1 MPDLPNPPALGYT
14 TYPNAVNWKPSLIQN
29 TTPTPIGSDVYPNSI
44 LWLPQSPQTT
54 NIQPGNIFQRISGLA
69 VNSISSLSGVPQ
81 IAQIGQ
87 SMLNSSDNYSI
98 YNQYQVAAVGNNKPI
113 FGVNYPDF
121 RSRKGYRTNPIGT
134 RLDGLGAS
142 LRGSIKAGIYAAAT
156 ASPLG
161 AYSIF
166 NLDGA
171 GKTGYGWGDHDN
183 PYALKTDFTA
193 RSHVATRWNP
203 SIINLVDESG
213 KETGIKQLTG
223 EWAPT
228 NNPLEMA
235 TPFRGD
241 KVTVIDFGQRK
252 LAEAYLWR
260 PNRRLDTTKFLGAQ
274 LNKLGITQDFIKFYL
289 TGPKLQAGNDTD
301 EDDIIVF
308 RAIIGSISDQFSPSW
323 TAQQMIGRADSN
335 YHYTGVTRDLQMD
348 FTVYATDRDE
358 LKPIWRKL
366 NALAGYTAPE
376 YDPQSIAMI
385 APFMRITIGD
395 LFVQQAVIIT
405 SLSFT
410 LHDTDTNWEINIEND
425 KTMMQV
431 PHKVSVS
438 LGLTPIMDQLPQKGG
453 RFYTLAKDF
462 DLKGQPR
469 PGNDDWLSDTKTNPD
484 INIAADLADR
494 ASKRT
499 IRDAERTKRD
509 VDKSKTR
516 TRTKNDKFIEKN
528 ITKTIRDAARDLLKI
543 N

>member
-14 TYPNAVNWKPSLIQN
+14 TYPNAVNWMPQLAQN
-29 TTPTPIGSDVYPNSI
+29 TNPPPGTATYPNAV
-44 LWLPQSPQTT
+44 LWLPQTAQTT
-54 NIQPGNIFQRISGLA
+54 NIQPGDILLRAAGVA
-69 VNSISSLSGVPQ
+69 ANSLSSLSGIPQ
-81 IAQIGQ
+81 VAQIGQ
-87 SMLNSSDNYSI
+87 SMLNASDNYSI
-98 YNQYQVAAVGNNKPI
+98 YNQYQVADAGNNKPI
-113 FGVNYPDF
+113 FGVKYPDF
-121 RSRKGYRTNPIGT
+121 RSRKGYRTNPVGT
-134 RLDGLGAS
+134 RLDGLGAA

-166 NLDGA
+166 NLDGV

-193 RSHVATRWNP
+193 RSHVATRWKP
-203 SIINLVDESG
+203 SIIYLTDASG
-213 KETGIKQLTG
+213 KKTGKQQLVG

-228 NNPLEMA
+228 INPLEMA

-241 KVTVIDFGQRK
+241 KVTVIDFGKRK

-260 PNRRLDTTKFLGAQ
+260 PNRLLDTKKFLGAQ

-289 TGPKLQAGNDTD
+289 TGPKLQAGNDID

-308 RAIIGSISDQFSPSW
+308 RAIIGAISDTFQPSW

-335 YHYTGVTRDLQMD
+335 YHYTGVTRDLQID

-376 YDPQSIAMI
+376 YDPESIAMI

-405 SLSFT
+405 SLGFT
-410 LHDTDTNWEINIEND
+410 LHDSDTNWEINIEND

-462 DLKGQPR
+462 DSTGQPR

-499 IRDAERTKRD
+499 IRDAERTNPDIDKAKTSTKTDTD
-509 VDKSKTR
+509 VDK
-516 TRTKNDKFIEKN
+516 
-528 ITKTIRDAARDLLKI
+528 TKTSTQTITDKI
-543 N
+543 KNRPR

>member
-1 MPDLPNPPALGYT
+1 MPDLPNPPAVGYA
-14 TYPNAVNWKPSLIQN
+14 TYPNAVNWMPQLAQN
-29 TTPTPIGSDVYPNSI
+29 TNPPPGTATYPNAV
-44 LWLPQSPQTT
+44 LWLPQTAQTT
-54 NIQPGNIFQRISGLA
+54 NIQPGDILLRAAGVAL
-69 VNSISSLSGVPQ
+69 NSVSSLSGIPQ
-81 IAQIGQ
+81 VAQIGQ
-87 SMLNSSDNYSI
+87 SMLNGSDNYSI
-98 YNQYQVAAVGNNKPI
+98 YNQYQVADAGNNKPI
-113 FGVNYPDF
+113 FGVKYPDF
-121 RSRKGYRTNPIGT
+121 RSRKGYRTNPVGT
-134 RLDGLGAS
+134 RLDGLGAA

-166 NLDGA
+166 NLDGV

-193 RSHVATRWNP
+193 RSHVATRWKP
-203 SIINLVDESG
+203 SIIQLKDASG
-213 KETGIKQLTG
+213 KETGKQQLVG

-228 NNPLEMA
+228 INPLEMA

-241 KVTVIDFGQRK
+241 KVTVIDFGKRK
-252 LAEAYLWR
+252 LAEAYLWKPSR
-260 PNRRLDTTKFLGAQ
+260 LGLDTTKFLGAQ

-289 TGPKLQAGNDTD
+289 TGPKLQAGNDID

-308 RAIIGSISDQFSPSW
+308 RAIIGAISDTFQPSW

-335 YHYTGVTRDLQMD
+335 YHYTGVTRDLQID

-376 YDPQSIAMI
+376 YDPESIAMI

-405 SLSFT
+405 SLGFT
-410 LHDTDTNWEINIEND
+410 LHDSDTNWEINIEND

-462 DLKGQPR
+462 DSTGQPR

-499 IRDAERTKRD
+499 IRDAEKTKKD
-509 VDKSKTR
+509 IDKSKTS
-516 TRTKNDKFIEKN
+516 
-528 ITKTIRDAARDLLKI
+528 TKTDTDVDKTKTSTQTITDKI
-543 N
+543 KNRPR

>member
-1 MPDLPNPPALGYT
+1 MPDLPNPPALGYI

-44 LWLPQSPQTT
+44 LWLPRSPQTT
-54 NIQPGNIFQRISGLA
+54 NIEPGNILLRAAGVAI
-69 VNSISSLSGVPQ
+69 NSISSLSGVPQ
-81 IAQIGQ
+81 VAQLGQ

-98 YNQYQVAAVGNNKPI
+98 YNQYQVANVGNNKPI
-113 FGVNYPDF
+113 FGVKYPDF

-134 RLDGLGAS
+134 RLDGLGAA

-166 NLDGA
+166 NLDGF

-193 RSHVATRWNP
+193 RSHVATRWSP
-203 SIINLVDESG
+203 SIIDLVNDSG
-213 KETGIKQLTG
+213 DKTGLQQLVG
-223 EWAPT
+223 EWVPT
-228 NNPLEMA
+228 NNPLEIA

-289 TGPKLQAGNDTD
+289 TGPKLQAGNDTN

-405 SLSFT
+405 SLTFT

-431 PHKVSVS
+431 PHKVAVS

-462 DLKGQPR
+462 DLKGQPK
-469 PGNDDWLSDTKTNPD
+469 PGNDDWLSDTKTNPEV
-484 INIAADLADR
+484 NIAADLQDR
-494 ASKRT
+494 TSTRTDRDLNRT
-499 IRDAERTKRD
+499 IKETNKVKLSTKTIT
-509 VDKSKTR
+509 DKITNI
-516 TRTKNDKFIEKN
+516 TTTITDKIKN
-528 ITKTIRDAARDLLKI
+528 ITR
-543 N
+543 

>member
-1 MPDLPNPPALGYT
+1 MPDLPNPPAVGYA
-14 TYPNAVNWKPSLIQN
+14 TYPNAVNWMPQLAQN
-29 TTPTPIGSDVYPNSI
+29 TNPPPGTATYPNAV
-44 LWLPQSPQTT
+44 LWLPQTAQTT
-54 NIQPGNIFQRISGLA
+54 NIQPGDILLRASGVAL
-69 VNSISSLSGVPQ
+69 NSISSLSGIPQ
-81 IAQIGQ
+81 VAQIGQ
-87 SMLNSSDNYSI
+87 SMLNGSDNYSI
-98 YNQYQVAAVGNNKPI
+98 YDQYQVANVANNKPI
-113 FGVNYPDF
+113 FGVKYPDF
-121 RSRKGYRTNPIGT
+121 RSRKGYGTNPVGT
-134 RLDGLGAS
+134 RLDGLGAA

-166 NLDGA
+166 NLDGV

-203 SIINLVDESG
+203 SVKELINEFGFKSG
-213 KETGIKQLTG
+213 KLQLTG
-223 EWAPT
+223 EWTPT
-228 NNPLEMA
+228 SNPLEIA

-301 EDDIIVF
+301 IDDIIVF
-308 RAIIGSISDQFSPSW
+308 RAIIGSISDTFQPGW

-335 YHYTGVTRDLQMD
+335 YHYTGVTRDLQLD

-376 YDPQSIAMI
+376 YDPESIAMI

-405 SLSFT
+405 SLGFT
-410 LHDTDTNWEINIEND
+410 LHDADTNWEINIEND

-462 DLKGQPR
+462 DSTGQPK

-484 INIAADLADR
+484 VNI
-494 ASKRT
+494 
-499 IRDAERTKRD
+499 
-509 VDKSKTR
+509 
-516 TRTKNDKFIEKN
+516 
-528 ITKTIRDAARDLLKI
+528 ARDLKDRTSNRTDRDLNRTKKDTFKEKLATKTDTDLSKDKTDVGSI
-543 N
+543 IKSIFPLG

>member
-1 MPDLPNPPALGYT
+1 MPQLAQNTNPPPGTA
-14 TYPNAVNWKPSLIQN
+14 TYPNAV
-29 TTPTPIGSDVYPNSI
+29 
-44 LWLPQSPQTT
+44 LWLPQTAQTT
-54 NIQPGNIFQRISGLA
+54 NIQPGDILLRASGVAL
-69 VNSISSLSGVPQ
+69 NSVSSLSGIPQ
-81 IAQIGQ
+81 VAQIGQ
-87 SMLNSSDNYSI
+87 SMLNGSDNYSI
-98 YNQYQVAAVGNNKPI
+98 YNQYQVADAGNNKPI
-113 FGVNYPDF
+113 FGVKYPDF
-121 RSRKGYRTNPIGT
+121 RSRKGYGTNPIGT
-134 RLDGLGAS
+134 RLDGLGAA

-166 NLDGA
+166 NLDGV

-193 RSHVATRWNP
+193 RSHVATRWKP
-203 SIINLVDESG
+203 SII
-213 KETGIKQLTG
+213 QLTDANGVKTGKQQLVG

-228 NNPLEMA
+228 INPLEMA

-241 KVTVIDFGQRK
+241 KVTVIDFGKRK
-252 LAEAYLWR
+252 LAEAYLWKPSR
-260 PNRRLDTTKFLGAQ
+260 LGLDTTKFLGAQ

-289 TGPKLQAGNDTD
+289 TGPKLQAGNDID

-308 RAIIGSISDQFSPSW
+308 RAIIGSISDTFQPSW

-335 YHYTGVTRDLQMD
+335 YHYTGVTRDLQLD

-376 YDPQSIAMI
+376 YDPESIAMI

-405 SLSFT
+405 SLGFT
-410 LHDTDTNWEINIEND
+410 LHDADTNWEINIEND

-462 DLKGQPR
+462 DSTGQPR

-499 IRDAERTKRD
+499 IRDAERTKKD
-509 VDKSKTR
+509 VDKSKTS
-516 TRTKNDKFIEKN
+516 
-528 ITKTIRDAARDLLKI
+528 TKTDRDANKDKTSTRSIRDASKGRGNI
-543 N
+543 QTF

>member
-1 MPDLPNPPALGYT
+1 MPDQKPILGYVA
-14 TYPNAVNWKPSLIQN
+14 YPNAVSWR
-29 TTPTPIGSDVYPNSI
+29 
-44 LWLPQSPQTT
+44 PQLAQTT
-54 NIQPGNIFQRISGLA
+54 NIQPGDILLRAAGVAL
-69 VNSISSLSGVPQ
+69 NSVSSLSGIPQ
-81 IAQIGQ
+81 VAQIGQ
-87 SMLNSSDNYSI
+87 SMLNGRDNYSI

-113 FGVNYPDF
+113 NIVKYPDF
-121 RSRKGYRTNPIGT
+121 RSRKGYRTNPVGT
-134 RLDGLGAS
+134 RLDGLGAA

-166 NLDGA
+166 NLDGF

-193 RSHVATRWNP
+193 RSHVATRWKP
-203 SIINLVDESG
+203 TIIQLEDAADG
-213 KETGIKQLTG
+213 TRRQQLTG

-228 NNPLEMA
+228 INPLEMA

-241 KVTVIDFGQRK
+241 KVTVIDFGKRK
-252 LAEAYLWR
+252 LAEAYLWK
-260 PNRRLDTTKFLGAQ
+260 PNRLLDTKKFLGAQ

-376 YDPQSIAMI
+376 YDPESIAMI

-462 DLKGQPR
+462 DSTGQPK

-509 VDKSKTR
+509 ADKAKTSTR
-516 TRTKNDKFIEKN
+516 TD
-528 ITKTIRDAARDLLKI
+528 RDANKDKTSTRSIRRASRG
-543 N
+543 

>member
-1 MPDLPNPPALGYT
+1 MPDLPNPPALGYI

-44 LWLPQSPQTT
+44 LWLPRSPQTT
-54 NIQPGNIFQRISGLA
+54 NIEPGNILLRAAGVAI
-69 VNSISSLSGVPQ
+69 NSISSLSGVPQ
-81 IAQIGQ
+81 VAQLGQ

-98 YNQYQVAAVGNNKPI
+98 YNQYQVANVGNNKPI
-113 FGVNYPDF
+113 FGVKYPDF

-134 RLDGLGAS
+134 RLDGLGAA

-203 SIINLVDESG
+203 SIIQLEDAADGTRRQQLV
-213 KETGIKQLTG
+213 G
-223 EWAPT
+223 EWVPT
-228 NNPLEMA
+228 NNPLEIA

-376 YDPQSIAMI
+376 YDPESIAMI

-431 PHKVSVS
+431 PHKVSVAI
-438 LGLTPIMDQLPQKGG
+438 GLTPIMDQLPQKGG

-462 DLKGQPR
+462 DLKGQPK
-469 PGNDDWLSDTKTNPD
+469 PGNDDWLSDTKTNPEV
-484 INIAADLADR
+484 NIAADLQDR
-494 ASKRT
+494 TSTRTDRDLNRT
-499 IRDAERTKRD
+499 IKETNKVKLSTKTIT
-509 VDKSKTR
+509 DKITNI
-516 TRTKNDKFIEKN
+516 TTTITDKIKN
-528 ITKTIRDAARDLLKI
+528 ITR
-543 N
+543 

>member
-1 MPDLPNPPALGYT
+1 MPDLPNPPAVGYA
-14 TYPNAVNWKPSLIQN
+14 TYPNAVNWMPQLAQN
-29 TTPTPIGSDVYPNSI
+29 TNPPPGTATYPNAV
-44 LWLPQSPQTT
+44 LWLPQTAQTT
-54 NIQPGNIFQRISGLA
+54 NIQPGDILLRAAGVAL
-69 VNSISSLSGVPQ
+69 NSVSSLSGIPQ
-81 IAQIGQ
+81 VAQIGQ
-87 SMLNSSDNYSI
+87 SMLNGSDNYSI
-98 YNQYQVAAVGNNKPI
+98 YNQYQVADAGNNKPI
-113 FGVNYPDF
+113 FGVKYPDF
-121 RSRKGYRTNPIGT
+121 RSRKGYGTNPVGT
-134 RLDGLGAS
+134 RLDGLGAA

-166 NLDGA
+166 NLDGV

-203 SIINLVDESG
+203 SII
-213 KETGIKQLTG
+213 QLTDAADGTRRQQLVG

-228 NNPLEMA
+228 INPLEMA

-289 TGPKLQAGNDTD
+289 TGPKLQAGNETD

-308 RAIIGSISDQFSPSW
+308 RAIIGSISDTFQPNW

-335 YHYTGVTRDLQMD
+335 YHYTGVTRDLQLD

-376 YDPQSIAMI
+376 YDPESIAMI

-405 SLSFT
+405 SLGFT
-410 LHDTDTNWEINIEND
+410 LHDADTNWEINIEND

-499 IRDAERTKRD
+499 IRDAERTKKD
-509 VDKSKTR
+509 VDKAKTS
-516 TRTKNDKFIEKN
+516 TKTENDKTIEKTSTQT
-528 ITKTIRDAARDLLKI
+528 ITDKI
-543 N
+543 KNRPR

>member
-1 MPDLPNPPALGYT
+1 MPDLPNPPALGYI

-44 LWLPQSPQTT
+44 LWLPRSPQTT
-54 NIQPGNIFQRISGLA
+54 NIEPGNILLRAAGVAI
-69 VNSISSLSGVPQ
+69 NSISSLSGVPQ
-81 IAQIGQ
+81 VAQLGQ

-98 YNQYQVAAVGNNKPI
+98 YNQYQVANVGNNKPI
-113 FGVNYPDF
+113 FGVKYPDF

-134 RLDGLGAS
+134 RLDGLGAA

-166 NLDGA
+166 NLDGF

-193 RSHVATRWNP
+193 RSHVATRWSP
-203 SIINLVDESG
+203 SIIDLVNDSG
-213 KETGIKQLTG
+213 DKTGLQQLVG
-223 EWAPT
+223 EWVPT
-228 NNPLEMA
+228 NNPLEIA

-376 YDPQSIAMI
+376 YDPESIAMI

-431 PHKVSVS
+431 PHKVSVAI
-438 LGLTPIMDQLPQKGG
+438 GLTPIMDQLPQKGG

-462 DLKGQPR
+462 DLKGQPK
-469 PGNDDWLSDTKTNPD
+469 PGNDDWLSDTKTNPEV
-484 INIAADLADR
+484 NIAADLQDR
-494 ASKRT
+494 TSKRT
-499 IRDAERTKRD
+499 DRDLNRTIKETNK
-509 VDKSKTR
+509 VKLSTKTITDKITNI
-516 TRTKNDKFIEKN
+516 TTTITDKIKN
-528 ITKTIRDAARDLLKI
+528 ITR
-543 N
+543 

>member
-1 MPDLPNPPALGYT
+1 MPDLPNPPALGYI

-44 LWLPQSPQTT
+44 LWLPRSPQTT
-54 NIQPGNIFQRISGLA
+54 NIEPGNILLRAAGVAI
-69 VNSISSLSGVPQ
+69 NSISSLSGVPQ
-81 IAQIGQ
+81 VAQLGQ

-98 YNQYQVAAVGNNKPI
+98 YNQYQVANVGNNKPI
-113 FGVNYPDF
+113 FGVKYPDF

-134 RLDGLGAS
+134 RLDGLGAA

-166 NLDGA
+166 NLDGF

-193 RSHVATRWNP
+193 RSHVATRWSP
-203 SIINLVDESG
+203 SIIDLVNDSG
-213 KETGIKQLTG
+213 DKTGLQQLVG
-223 EWAPT
+223 EWVPT
-228 NNPLEMA
+228 NNPLEIA

-376 YDPQSIAMI
+376 YDPESIAMI

-431 PHKVSVS
+431 PHKVSVAI
-438 LGLTPIMDQLPQKGG
+438 GLTPIMDQLPQKGG

-462 DLKGQPR
+462 DLKGQPK
-469 PGNDDWLSDTKTNPD
+469 PGNDDWLSDTKTNPEV
-484 INIAADLADR
+484 NIAADLQDR
-494 ASKRT
+494 LSTRTDRDLNRT
-499 IRDAERTKRD
+499 IKETNKVKLSTKTIT
-509 VDKSKTR
+509 DKITNI
-516 TRTKNDKFIEKN
+516 TTTITDKIKN
-528 ITKTIRDAARDLLKI
+528 ITR
-543 N
+543 

>member
-1 MPDLPNPPALGYT
+1 MPDLPNPPAVGYA
-14 TYPNAVNWKPSLIQN
+14 TYPNAVNWMPQLAQN
-29 TTPTPIGSDVYPNSI
+29 TNPPPGTATYPNAV
-44 LWLPQSPQTT
+44 LWLPQTAQTT
-54 NIQPGNIFQRISGLA
+54 NIQPGDILLRAAGVAL
-69 VNSISSLSGVPQ
+69 NSVSSLSGIPQ
-81 IAQIGQ
+81 VAQIGQ

-98 YNQYQVAAVGNNKPI
+98 YNQYQVAAIGNNKPI
-113 FGVNYPDF
+113 NIVKYPDS
-121 RSRKGYRTNPIGT
+121 RSRKGYRTNPVGT
-134 RLDGLGAS
+134 RLDGLGAA

-166 NLDGA
+166 NLDGF

-193 RSHVATRWNP
+193 RSHVATRWKP
-203 SIINLVDESG
+203 SIIQLEDAADGTRRQQLV
-213 KETGIKQLTG
+213 G

-228 NNPLEMA
+228 INPLEMA

-241 KVTVIDFGQRK
+241 KVTVIDFGKRK

-260 PNRRLDTTKFLGAQ
+260 PNRLLDTKKFLGAQ

-376 YDPQSIAMI
+376 YDPESIAMI

-462 DLKGQPR
+462 DLKGQPK

-509 VDKSKTR
+509 ADKAKTA
-516 TRTKNDKFIEKN
+516 TKTENDKTIEKTSTQT
-528 ITKTIRDAARDLLKI
+528 ITDKIKNRAR
-543 N
+543 

>member
-1 MPDLPNPPALGYT
+1 MPDLPNPPALGYI

-44 LWLPQSPQTT
+44 LWLPRSPQTT
-54 NIQPGNIFQRISGLA
+54 NIEPGNILLRAAGVAI
-69 VNSISSLSGVPQ
+69 NSISSLSGVPQ
-81 IAQIGQ
+81 VAQLGQ

-98 YNQYQVAAVGNNKPI
+98 YNQYQVANVGNNKPI
-113 FGVNYPDF
+113 FGVKYPDF

-134 RLDGLGAS
+134 RLDGLGAA

-166 NLDGA
+166 NLDGF

-193 RSHVATRWNP
+193 RSHVATRWSP
-203 SIINLVDESG
+203 SIIDLVNDSG
-213 KETGIKQLTG
+213 DKTGLQQLVG
-223 EWAPT
+223 EWVPT
-228 NNPLEMA
+228 NNPLEIA

-376 YDPQSIAMI
+376 YDPESIAMI

-431 PHKVSVS
+431 PHKVSVAI
-438 LGLTPIMDQLPQKGG
+438 GLTPIMDQLPQKGG

-462 DLKGQPR
+462 DLKGQPK
-469 PGNDDWLSDTKTNPD
+469 PGNDDWLSDTKTNPEV
-484 INIAADLADR
+484 NIAADLQDR
-494 ASKRT
+494 TSTRTDRDLNRT
-499 IRDAERTKRD
+499 IKETNKVKLSTKTIT
-509 VDKSKTR
+509 DKITNI
-516 TRTKNDKFIEKN
+516 TTTITDKIKN
-528 ITKTIRDAARDLLKI
+528 ITR
-543 N
+543 